1 MRNVMEPSVI
11 PLVLS
16 ALAFSSSA
24 TAAGFQLMEQN
35 GSGLG
40 TAYAGQAA
48 VAEDASTIY
57 FNPAGM
63 SYLAG
68 THNFSVV
75 GTLISRSTRFSDQGT
90 TPMPVINPRTGAPI
104 GSFHPAGGDGGE
116 GGGVHAIPAI
126 YYAYAL
132 APDWR
137 LGLGIGPTFAD
148 ETEYDSTFI
157 GRFSGQKTR
166 IRHININPSVAY
178 RVNERL
184 SLGAGVNY
192 VDSKIEFTQATPYVG
207 APLGRLK
214 GDGRAWGYNLG
225 LMYQLDEATRLGVSY
240 RSKVKVDLDGTQ
252 TVLGLIDRAITA
264 SIETPDTLSIA
275 LQHKLNE
282 RWTLLG
288 DYSWT
293 GWSSLQALEPKVAA
307 SGAAATAPLRYNFK
321 DTWRVGVGA
330 TWQYNQDWKLRAGT
344 AFDKNPIPDDTSRTM
359 TVPDADRI
367 WLAFGA
373 KWAVAPNT
381 SLDFGY
387 AHLFLKDTHTARAVT
402 NTAETV
408 TLQTVRGKFEN
419 SVDLL
424 SVQLNYAF

>member
-1 MRNVMEPSVI
+1 MRNMVQPRLI
-11 PLVLS
+11 PCLLTG
-16 ALAFSSSA
+16 LAFSGAA

-63 SYLAG
+63 TLLSG
-68 THNFSVV
+68 THNFSAVTTV
-75 GTLISRSTRFSDQGT
+75 INRSTRFTNEGT
-90 TPMPVINPRTGAPI
+90 TPMPVINPLTGTPTGAFHPI
-104 GSFHPAGGDGGE
+104 GDSGGN
-116 GGGVHAIPAI
+116 GGGAHLVPAI

-132 APDWR
+132 SPDWR

-148 ETEYDSTFI
+148 ETEYDSTFV

-166 IRHININPSVAY
+166 IRHINVNPSVAY
-178 RVNERL
+178 RVNEQL
-184 SLGAGVNY
+184 SLGFGVDY

-207 APLGRLK
+207 APVGRLK
-214 GDGRAWGYNLG
+214 GDGRAWGYNAG
-225 LMYQLDEATRLGVSY
+225 LMYQFDPATRLGVSY

-252 TVLGLIDRAITA
+252 TVTGLIDRSITA
-264 SIETPDTLSIA
+264 SIETPDTLSVA
-275 LQHKLNE
+275 LHHKLDE

-288 DYSWT
+288 DYTWT
-293 GWSSLQALEPKVAA
+293 GWSSLQALAPKVAA
-307 SGAAATAPLRYNFK
+307 SGASATAPLRYNFK

-344 AFDKNPIPDDTSRTM
+344 AYDKNPIPDDASRTM

-367 WLAFGA
+367 WLAFGV
-373 KWAVAPNT
+373 KWTVAPNT

-424 SVQLNYAF
+424 SVQLNYGF